1 MKKTLAIIL
10 ALMLSLAS
18 VSFSLAET
26 VEPTPLTWWCISSQ
40 SDFYNARAAAWNEQN
55 PDRPIALETVDMAG
69 SDRQTKL
76 LVALQTGEGAPDYC
90 DVNITAFG
98 TFFDYEEIP
107 FLTLTDL
114 VADERDVY
122 VQAKLD
128 IYSTG
133 GELYGAPSQLGGTVV
148 YYNTDI
154 TEAAGVDIDSIVTW
168 DDYVAAG
175 KQVLEK
181 TGKPMTVIE
190 TTDMAP
196 FQAMVLQKGS
206 DFLDAEGN
214 VILDCETNIELL
226 EYLKSWMDDG
236 IAIPMPGGGNASEI
250 FYEFF
255 NNSGAA
261 SVILPMWYM
270 SRLTEYMPDL
280 SGKIAVRPMP
290 VWDPE
295 DTEAYTTACTGGNG
309 AVITNQCESPEL
321 AKDSLYFC
329 KMSYDA
335 QVQCYEML
343 GYAPYRTDAWE
354 DPALQ
359 IELPYFCN
367 ENVFKN
373 VSESLKKA
381 NAIHNFAL
389 VPEAFNAVSSN
400 VMYNVFETKTQT
412 PAEAL
417 TEAAEALRNY

>member
-1 MKKTLAIIL
+1 
-10 ALMLSLAS
+10 
-18 VSFSLAET
+18 
-26 VEPTPLTWWCISSQ
+26 
-40 SDFYNARAAAWNEQN
+40 
-55 PDRPIALETVDMAG
+55 MAG

-214 VILDCETNIELL
+214 VILDCATNIELL
-226 EYLKSWMDDG
+226 EYLKSWMDEG

-270 SRLTEYMPDL
+270 SRRPNTCPTFRQNRRAPHARMG
-280 SGKIAVRPMP
+280 SGGHRGIHHRLHRRQRRCNHQSVRIARAGQGLPLLLQ
-290 VWDPE
+290 D
-295 DTEAYTTACTGGNG
+295 
-309 AVITNQCESPEL
+309 EL
-321 AKDSLYFC
+321 
-329 KMSYDA
+329 
-335 QVQCYEML
+335 
-343 GYAPYRTDAWE
+343 
-354 DPALQ
+354 
-359 IELPYFCN
+359 
-367 ENVFKN
+367 
-373 VSESLKKA
+373 
-381 NAIHNFAL
+381 
-389 VPEAFNAVSSN
+389 
-400 VMYNVFETKTQT
+400 
-412 PAEAL
+412 
-417 TEAAEALRNY
+417 